1 MASINPIKKDKRATI
16 VPASEITYNNGDY
29 SGSADSISGY
39 GNADLIAGGNGGN
52 GNPGSDGNPFDYG
65 GYPFGGGYGYGG
77 YGYGGG
83 GGGKSPEEQQEENQD
98 AINTLSAIHGPGRG
112 KDLSEQGEEGIRNI
126 ESQIKQN
133 ENLYNQTRRNNMRS
147 LEWQPQQQREQST
160 LSALRARMGNSAYG
174 SSIVD
179 LQEGMNRVDDMADNQ
194 LIKTW
199 KDNSD
204 NNYANYFQTAN
215 DLWMD
220 KAEYVNNI
228 KDEFSKLKMQYWAAL
243 SNINPKLATKEN
255 IEKAMNGE
263 SVSIGEGT
271 DYYTLPDLSDL
282 KPSESLQELFKLP
295 ERPSAVNPYTREFVR
310 PDRAVNAALRIPN
323 TGTRNQST
331 AANQGFNDNLNVYQ
345 RRV

>member
-1 MASINPIKKDKRATI
+1 MADNAT
-16 VPASEITYNNGDY
+16 
-29 SGSADSISGY
+29 ADSNARKDVYKIKDTRLTKYKTAGADRGGILYGADKGSSGDKDP
-39 GNADLIAGGNGGN
+39 NN
-52 GNPGSDGNPFDYG
+52 NPNNNPSNNPY
-65 GYPFGGGYGYGG
+65 GYPYGYSYGA
-77 YGYGGG
+77 GYGGG
-83 GGGKSPEEQQEENQD
+83 SGKSPEEQQEETQD
-98 AINTLSAIHGPGRG
+98 TINTLSDIYGPGRG
-112 KDLSEQGEEGIRNI
+112 KDLSEQGEDSIKNI
-126 ESQIKQN
+126 AGQAQQN
-133 ENLYNQTRRNNMRS
+133 EDFYNQTRRNNMRS

-160 LSALRARMGNSAYG
+160 LSALRTRMGNSAYG
-174 SSIVD
+174 SSMVD

-204 NNYANYFQTAN
+204 NAYANYFQAAN

-220 KAEYVNNI
+220 RAEMVNNI

-295 ERPSAVNPYTREFVR
+295 DRPSAVNPYTREFVR